1 MPVQTDMMNTT
12 AITTYHAFSPE
23 LETEHVRPNR
33 MENNFSRAGVIGTSQ
48 DSDAGAVD
56 CETNLPPLVNCQRAR
71 DYLRDVFGVLQD
83 AGADARSVGIGMHV
97 HISNGPIVGVVDED
111 QPTNFANG
119 QLSIKKTL
127 GA

>member
-12 AITTYHAFSPE
+12 AMTTYHAFSPE

-56 CETNLPPLVNCQRAR
+56 CETNLAPLVDCQRAR

-111 QPTNFANG
+111 TANAFC
-119 QLSIKKTL
+119 QRRH
-127 GA
+127 

>member
-12 AITTYHAFSPE
+12 AMTTYHAFSPE

-56 CETNLPPLVNCQRAR
+56 CETNLPPLVNCQRRCQISRHWNAR
-71 DYLRDVFGVLQD
+71 TYFK
-83 AGADARSVGIGMHV
+83 RSYCWRC
-97 HISNGPIVGVVDED
+97 
-111 QPTNFANG
+111 
-119 QLSIKKTL
+119 
-127 GA
+127 